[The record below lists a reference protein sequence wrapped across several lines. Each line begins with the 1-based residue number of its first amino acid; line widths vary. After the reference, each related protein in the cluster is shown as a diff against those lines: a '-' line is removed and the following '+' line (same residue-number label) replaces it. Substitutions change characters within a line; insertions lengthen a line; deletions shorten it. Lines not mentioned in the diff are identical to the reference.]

1 MKSSPQD
8 FKIGEV
14 FHYRNQMWKCTD
26 IGTRT
31 ITVICLSEVWVTRTR
46 ANTHVKE
53 RVRLEPSQIGPNR
66 FDGPPYSVPELVFD
80 ERAFKSCVS
89 DVDWQQARRILGLG
103 VTSTGTT
110 R

>member
-1 MKSSPQD
+1 MKSSLKD

-14 FHYRNQMWKCTD
+14 FHYRDQVWKCTD

-31 ITVICLSEVWVTRTR
+31 ISVICLSEVWVTRTK

-53 RVRLEPSQIGPNR
+53 RVRLDPSQIGPKH
-66 FDGPPYSVPELVFD
+66 FEGPPYRVQEQVFD
-80 ERAFKSCVS
+80 ESVFKFCVS

-103 VTSTGTT
+103 VGSGGAFK
-110 R
+110 